1 MSRRAMTVIT
11 LVVVVAFVVVAV
23 APAFAAAP
31 ASLALHARLVGSTPK
46 DGSTV
51 ETAEQVVLVFNEDVD
66 PKFVK
71 VNVKGPDG
79 SETDGSPTVAG
90 PEVTQALSPDLPSG
104 THTVTYRV
112 VSTDGHPV
120 AGTVTFTTTQAPAS
134 ASPSSTASATPTP
147 SPSASVS
154 APASASPA
162 PTVTTTPASDDSGG
176 GLTPWL
182 VVGAVTFSPCSPWAP
197 RGAPSVGRRPT
208 RLRTPRRMPRTSP
221 ATPPRAAWARVTTA
235 QPRGPDRFRRD
246 AGRLLMSPS
255 RAISSIGRAA
265 DS

>member
-1 MSRRAMTVIT
+1 MMSRRAMTVIT
-11 LVVVVAFVVVAV
+11 LVIVVAFVVVAV

-46 DGSTV
+46 DGSSV
-51 ETAEQVVLVFNEDVD
+51 GTAEQVVLVFNEEVD
-66 PKFVK
+66 PTFVK

-79 SETDGSPTVAG
+79 SEAAGSPTVAG
-90 PEVTQALSPDLPSG
+90 PEVTQVLSPDLPSG

-182 VVGAVTFSPCSPWAP
+182 VVGAVTLLAVLALGAAWRSLGGPQADAAADAEADAAEPAGDTSPGRVGAGGDGPAP
-197 RGAPSVGRRPT
+197 RA
-208 RLRTPRRMPRTSP
+208 
-221 ATPPRAAWARVTTA
+221 
-235 QPRGPDRFRRD
+235 
-246 AGRLLMSPS
+246 
-255 RAISSIGRAA
+255 
-265 DS
+265 